1 MECTTYKD
9 YLQITLSGSFQYFFC
24 HYHIHRFRSQIR
36 NNSYLNLISV
46 AKTARTPLGAF
57 DRRYNLKFSLNDWRN
72 DSLGDSI
79 SRPDGTG
86 FFPKIYHDDHYLTA
100 VVRIHSSGTVKHSD
114 PLIKGKATAGANT
127 VFIYVSLI
135 L

>member
-1 MECTTYKD
+1 M
-9 YLQITLSGSFQYFFC
+9 
-24 HYHIHRFRSQIR
+24 
-36 NNSYLNLISV
+36 
-46 AKTARTPLGAF
+46 AKTARTPLGIF
-57 DRRYNLKFSLNDWRN
+57 DRWYNFKFSLHDWRN

-79 SRPDGTG
+79 SRPDGPG
-86 FFPKIYHDDHYLTA
+86 FIPKIYHDDHYLAA

-127 VFIYVSLI
+127 VFIYISLI